1 MPAVPFGAVKL
12 LQKRTGAESKSCN
25 EALAATDLSEDAA
38 VAYLAQRNLVAEGS
52 PAAIAAAAPQAAC
65 GDGCARNGCG
75 GDEGA
80 SFLSILRIDPGDGDT
95 FPHVGDRLTMHYRG
109 TLDDGTEFDSSVSAH
124 LVRASCPHMVHAHGA
139 RTWCTHMVHAHLL
152 SKCQTKPAEA
162 KPAARAEHNCAFLS
176 LMAFA
181 HDAFRS

>member
-1 MPAVPFGAVKL
+1 MCFSPIKRPNMPAVPFGAVKI
-12 LQKRTGAESKSCN
+12 LQKRTGAESKSCK
-25 EALAATDLSEDAA
+25 EALAATDLNEDAA

-65 GDGCARNGCG
+65 GDGCARNRCG

-95 FPHVGDRLTMHYRG
+95 FPHAGDRLTMHYRG

-124 LVRASCPHMVHAHGA
+124 LVRASCPRIFPHMLYAHGA
-139 RTWCTHMVHAHLL
+139 RT
-152 SKCQTKPAEA
+152 
-162 KPAARAEHNCAFLS
+162 
-176 LMAFA
+176 FA
-181 HDAFRS
+181 LQMPNQAS

>member
-1 MPAVPFGAVKL
+1 MPAVPFGAVKI
-12 LQKRTGAESKSCN
+12 LQRRTGAESKSCK
-25 EALAATDLSEDAA
+25 EALAATDLNEDAA

-65 GDGCARNGCG
+65 GDGCARSGCG

-95 FPHVGDRLTMHYRG
+95 FPHAGDRLTMHYRG

-124 LVRASCPHMVHAHGA
+124 LVRASCPRIFPHMLYAHGA
-139 RTWCTHMVHAHLL
+139 RT
-152 SKCQTKPAEA
+152 
-162 KPAARAEHNCAFLS
+162 
-176 LMAFA
+176 FA
-181 HDAFRS
+181 LQMPNQAS